1 MNEDLTSPTSVLFK
15 AVEILSGLQYDYFLC
30 NGTLLGVIRDSQL
43 IPWDT
48 DLDIGLGTEI
58 DRDELC
64 TQFINQ
70 GFKLYDYGP
79 GSDYLILKFGA
90 IKVDFN
96 FFHPRDHELITLW
109 SVPRRDFMSRKVLG
123 VLHRLHIPS
132 KMLTW
137 CWTLEGYALPIEMTL
152 PIREIDFLGRQVRV
166 PSNPEA
172 VLAYTYGESWK
183 VPNQG
188 YDWRKDGHNN
198 AHG

>member
-1 MNEDLTSPTSVLFK
+1 MKEGLTPATRVLLK
-15 AVEILSGLQYDYFLC
+15 TVEILNEFDYDYFLC
-30 NGTLLGVIRDSQL
+30 NGTLLGVIRDSKL

-48 DLDIGLGTEI
+48 DLDIGMTQEI
-58 DRDELC
+58 DRNILRDRFL
-64 TQFINQ
+64 NK
-70 GFKLYDYGP
+70 GFHLNDDGY
-79 GSDYLILKFGA
+79 GSDYLTLEYEN
-90 IKVDFN
+90 VRLDFN
-96 FFHPRDHELITLW
+96 FFSPRDHELVTLW
-109 SVPRRDFMSRKVLG
+109 NVPRQDFMPRKVLG

-152 PIREIDFLGRQVRV
+152 PIREIDFLGRPVRV

-183 VPNQG
+183 VPNKD